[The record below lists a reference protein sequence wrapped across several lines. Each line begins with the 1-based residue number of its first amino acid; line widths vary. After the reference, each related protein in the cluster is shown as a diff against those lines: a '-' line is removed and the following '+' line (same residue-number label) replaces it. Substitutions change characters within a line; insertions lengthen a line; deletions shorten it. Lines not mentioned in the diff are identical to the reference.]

1 MMQQADFCFC
11 FRLADI
17 HFCTPEFYNF
27 LSNKKCFALFMNCV
41 QLVHGKETPAFFR
54 TGQTPQ
60 LQEKAGFPPSHF
72 SVSCTQ
78 IYDI

>member
-1 MMQQADFCFC
+1 
-11 FRLADI
+11 
-17 HFCTPEFYNF
+17 
-27 LSNKKCFALFMNCV
+27 MNCV